1 MTTLLSC
8 TIRVASASS
17 LLRRAALMST
27 SSKEPSSAKDRR
39 TKKKAKDTS
48 DASEGELRLN
58 EQEQAMAAAN
68 DATFGK
74 EGARVVPASPYK
86 SRMAEFTEPEMKAT
100 AKEMAEARLPLRYR
114 DYCAHMLIPLN
125 KCRHKTMYL
134 PWKCEEERHAYEKC
148 EYEDFMRRS
157 KMLAQIKSSQEEQ

>member
-1 MTTLLSC
+1 MTTLLSR

-17 LLRRAALMST
+17 LLRRTALMST
-27 SSKEPSSAKDRR
+27 SSKEPSNATDRR
-39 TKKKAKDTS
+39 TKKKAKEAS
-48 DASEGELRLN
+48 DPSEGELRLN
-58 EQEQAMAAAN
+58 EQEQAMAAAK

-74 EGARVVPASPYK
+74 EGARVVPASSYN

-148 EYEDFMRRS
+148 EYDDFMRRS